1 MNLRRLLVALT
12 LGAAALAAAAGEGG
26 GGRTPKPAV
35 VIDSEEACVAPPA
48 VMRRTHMDL
57 LAHQRDKTLRQG
69 VRGAPVSLNGCIS
82 CHASSKNGSVIGS
95 RENFCQ
101 SCHAYAAVKID
112 CFDCHQAKAGTAV
125 AGGAGGAR

>member
-1 MNLRRLLVALT
+1 MNFRHLLLT
-12 LGAAALAAAAGEGG
+12 LAFGAVALAAAAGE

-35 VIDSEEACVAPPA
+35 VIERQEACVAPPD

-57 LAHQRDKTLRQG
+57 LAHQRNKTLREG
-69 VRGAPVSLNGCIS
+69 VRGAQVSLNGCIS
-82 CHASSKNGSVIGS
+82 CHASRKNGAVIGS

-125 AGGAGGAR
+125 AGGKGGAR